1 MGSPPKTAAR
11 ETNLTPSEACLIYP
25 VIGRE
30 LGFLYMLAYFW
41 QENEIDNV
49 NYPSE
54 EFPTDKW
61 LIKRPFMWV
70 NIFWLVMPFYTI
82 AYYIFEN
89 WAANKKN
96 NYSIL
101 EKKKLDI

>member
-1 MGSPPKTAAR
+1 
-11 ETNLTPSEACLIYP
+11 
-25 VIGRE
+25 
-30 LGFLYMLAYFW
+30 
-41 QENEIDNV
+41 
-49 NYPSE
+49 
-54 EFPTDKW
+54 
-61 LIKRPFMWV
+61 MWV

-96 NYSIL
+96 KYSIL